1 MLHAPGG
8 SDDTSD
14 LTIDDAAGVLTIMI
28 NKPGEMNRMTP
39 DALARLEQVATG
51 LVHRDDI
58 NAVVVT
64 GAGSDHFSTGLLNPK
79 LRASLSKHEVI
90 ALVRL
95 ANRAF
100 TALADAP
107 QIVIGA
113 INAPMRA
120 GGCELALA
128 CDIRIAADTAT
139 MHLPEAMWGGFP
151 GAGGPM
157 RLAAIVGRGKAL
169 QLISTGA
176 TIDASEMHR
185 LGLVE
190 EVVPASELREAAAD
204 MARKVAAAGPLAT
217 RGAKRIVRTRLD
229 ATIPA
234 SAELADALRYALEWS
249 EDVDESHAAQAE
261 GRAPRFKGR

>member
-1 MLHAPGG
+1 MPLTW
-8 SDDTSD
+8 STETND
-14 LTIDDAAGVLTIMI
+14 LIAEASGGVLTITI
-28 NKPGEMNRMTP
+28 NTPGEMNRMTP
-39 DALARLEQVATG
+39 EALAKLEHVATG
-51 LVHRDDI
+51 LMHRDDI

-64 GAGSDHFSTGLLNPK
+64 GAGSASFSTGLLNPK
-79 LRASLSKHEVI
+79 LRASLSKHDVI

-100 TALADAP
+100 TALAEAP
-107 QIVIGA
+107 QIVIAA
-113 INAPMRA
+113 INAAMRA

-169 QLISTGA
+169 QLIATGA
-176 TIDASEMHR
+176 TIDAREMHR

-190 EVVPASELREAAAD
+190 EVVPASELRIAAD
-204 MARKVAAAGPLAT
+204 SMAKCIAAAGPLAT

-229 ATIPA
+229 AAGPA
-234 SAELADALRYALEWS
+234 AAEVADALRYALEWS

>member
-1 MLHAPGG
+1 MSPAQW
-8 SDDTSD
+8 SAETED
-14 LTIDDAAGVLTIMI
+14 LTVDVDGGAMTITVA
-28 NKPGEMNRMTP
+28 KPDEANRMTP
-39 DALARLEQVATG
+39 EALAKLEAVANG
-51 LVHRDDI
+51 LLHRVDI
-58 NAVVVT
+58 NVVVVT
-64 GAGSDHFSTGLLNPK
+64 GAGAEHFSTGLLNPK
-79 LRASLSKHEVI
+79 LRASMSKHDII

-100 TALADAP
+100 TALETAP
-107 QIVIGA
+107 QIVIAA
-113 INAPMRA
+113 INGPMRA

-157 RLAAIVGRGKAL
+157 RLAAIAGRGKAL
-169 QLISTGA
+169 QLIATGA
-176 TIDASEMHR
+176 TIDAQEMHR

-190 EVVPASELREAAAD
+190 EVVPAAEVKAAAAA
-204 MARKVAAAGPLAT
+204 MARSIAAAGPLAT
-217 RGAKRIVRTRLD
+217 RGAKRIVRARLD
-229 ATIPA
+229 ASLPA
-234 SAELADALRYALEWS
+234 AAEIADALRYALEWS